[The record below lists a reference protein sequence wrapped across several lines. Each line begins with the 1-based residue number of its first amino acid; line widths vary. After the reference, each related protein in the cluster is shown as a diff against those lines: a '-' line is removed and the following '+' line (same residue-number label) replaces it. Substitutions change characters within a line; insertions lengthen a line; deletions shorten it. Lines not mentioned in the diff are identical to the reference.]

1 MDAID
6 HLWHLIVH
14 KVGQEVALLL
24 LSVLSVIGYMTLRYL
39 GASLGEFGAFCVV
52 EGAPW
57 LPLAERTKD
66 GPREG
71 RGVWVAE
78 PIEHP
83 DNYKRDVEGAKVL
96 VLANL
101 KGGVGKTTIAA
112 NIAAFLAKDSSW
124 GKRVLLIDLDYR
136 DSLSSMVLPDN
147 DRWLPPPGQD
157 SIATRAISGDLEPAV
172 FVSCAKEAKQEPRLK
187 IITAHYDLAQAD
199 NRLLME
205 WLLQC
210 AQRSSRNLRH
220 AIADLLSGKLFRM
233 RDVRYNLADLLHSD
247 AVRTAF
253 DLVIIDCPPQ
263 LTTGMVQALCAGS
276 HLLIPTILDRPSAE
290 AVTRLTEQIETLKER
305 QVCPHLKYIGVV
317 ATKYRSGLLAGQAAQ
332 QRIQDDLRKRKI
344 DAGLLPS
351 DAFVPHTVA
360 LVREADEGIAYLVM
374 WRAKWG
380 YPLSKRL
387 RSPAE
392 RNDEIQG
399 ISRIPIGRSEIQ
411 GR

>member
-39 GASLGEFGAFCVV
+39 GRIFGRIWCFLRSRRHA
-52 EGAPW
+52 
-57 LPLAERTKD
+57 LAAVGRERTKD

-101 KGGVGKTTIAA
+101 KGVGKTTIAA

-124 GKRVLLIDLDYR
+124 GKRVLLIDLDYQG
-136 DSLSSMVLPDN
+136 SLSSMVLPDS

-210 AQRSSRNLRH
+210 AQRSSHNLRR

-253 DLVIIDCPPQ
+253 DLVIIDCPPR

-317 ATKYRSGLLAGQAAQ
+317 ATKYRAGLLAGQAAQ
-332 QRIQDDLRKRKI
+332 QRIEDDLRKRKI

-351 DAFVPHTVA
+351 DTFVPQTVA

-374 WRAKWG
+374 NNTQQEVQA
-380 YPLSKRL
+380 
-387 RSPAE
+387 
-392 RNDEIQG
+392 RNAVAALATYVAGQMGLPPKQAFAVTGGEK
-399 ISRIPIGRSEIQ
+399 
-411 GR
+411 